1 MDQRP
6 AETVATVNF
15 LDVDILPI
23 DLPAAL
29 DRIGLLAGGDSFTYI
44 VTPNV
49 DHMVNLHPKQPGP
62 HLAQYREAYGAAA
75 LTLCDSRILKAL
87 ARLSG
92 LELTLVPGSD
102 LTAALFR
109 ERLDS
114 GDKVAIIGGDADLL
128 DKMRQ
133 LHPHPSY
140 SQHVPPMG
148 VLRNPEAIADICR
161 FVENSNADYILF
173 AIGSPQSEIIA
184 RQCQLSGKCR
194 GVGLCI
200 GASLEFITSA
210 KRRAPQWMQSAGLE
224 WAFRLLS
231 EPRRLWRRYLVEDMR
246 IFPIYLRDR
255 LRARTG

>member
-6 AETVATVNF
+6 AETVRAVNF

-29 DRIGLLAGGDSFTYI
+29 DRIGLLAGGDNFSYI

-62 HLAQYREAYGAAA
+62 HLVQYREAYGGAA

-87 ARLSG
+87 ASLSG

-102 LTAALFR
+102 LTAALFGD
-109 ERLDS
+109 RLDT
-114 GDKVAIIGGDADLL
+114 GDRVAIIGGDSGLL

-133 LHPHPSY
+133 LHPRPSY
-140 SQHVPPMG
+140 SQHIPPMG
-148 VLRNPEAIADICR
+148 VLRNPEAMADICR

>member
-1 MDQRP
+1 MKERSED
-6 AETVATVNF
+6 AVATVRF

-23 DLPAAL
+23 DLTAAL
-29 DRIGLLAGGDSFTYI
+29 DRIGKMASADRFSYV

-49 DHMVNLHPKQPGP
+49 DHMVNLHPKEPGP
-62 HLAQYREAYGAAA
+62 HLDSYREAYDSAD

-87 ARLSG
+87 ARFSG
-92 LELTLVPGSD
+92 LKLTLVPGSD

-109 ERLDS
+109 HRLGK
-114 GDKVAIIGGDADLL
+114 GDKVAIVGGDEELL
-128 DKMRQ
+128 EKLRQ
-133 LHPHPSY
+133 LHPRPSY

-148 VLRNPEAIADICR
+148 VLRNPGAMADICR
-161 FVENSNADYILF
+161 FVEASNASHILF

-184 RQCQLSGKCR
+184 RQCQQAGTCR

-231 EPRRLWRRYLVEDMR
+231 EPRRLWRRYLVDDMR

-255 LRARTG
+255 FGSKSM